1 MSFDE
6 AAGYDEALG
15 AAGVFELGHFEDGV
29 DGFLL
34 GGVDERAG
42 IDDDDV
48 GVLRMSGEFVPIEDE
63 ISHHDFGVDEILGAA
78 ETNKTYFQSRYQFS
92 IAGLGAGF

>member
-1 MSFDE
+1 
-6 AAGYDEALG
+6 
-15 AAGVFELGHFEDGV
+15 
-29 DGFLL
+29 
-34 GGVDERAG
+34 
-42 IDDDDV
+42 
-48 GVLRMSGEFVPIEDE
+48 MSGEFVPIEDE